1 MPIELADI
9 VLIEISIHHTGH
21 LNSSPEL
28 PGKRLNTYK
37 GETVTVHM
45 NAEDKV

>member
-28 PGKRLNTYK
+28 LNTYK
-37 GETVTVHM
+37 CETVTVHM
-45 NAEDKV
+45 NAEDKA